1 MPYSRGWPTGR
12 NEERSRTPGRE
23 GAEQFGESKV
33 VAGGEASRSK
43 GRVDHDDLIA
53 ATHEGCLA
61 AIEAEEVDL
70 SVTRGEASI
79 RSEEGRRVVV
89 ATVVSYLSERAAV
102 QPDPVLLG
110 QRGEARDQRSVDGL
124 GVGPRSIDIECPHVP
139 QLRENHEVC
148 SLSGLGD
155 E

>member
-1 MPYSRGWPTGR
+1 M
-12 NEERSRTPGRE
+12 N
-23 GAEQFGESKV
+23 
-33 VAGGEASRSK
+33 
-43 GRVDHDDLIA
+43 
-53 ATHEGCLA
+53 LA
-61 AIEAEEVDL
+61 V
-70 SVTRGEASI
+70 SGSEASI
-79 RSEEGRRVVV
+79 RSEKDRRVVV
-89 ATVVSYLSERAAV
+89 VAIVSDLRERAAV

-139 QLRENHEVC
+139 QFRENHEVC